1 MFAIGDTVLY
11 GHSGVCRIT
20 DIRTERFG
28 PSPRTYYVLA
38 PVHDRASTIYCP
50 VDQEKLPLRP
60 LLNADEVRRL
70 IHAIPQAQDVWI
82 EDNGKRR
89 DRFADMLKSGDRE
102 QMVALI
108 RTIYQHRC
116 QRDEAGKKLHLADE
130 RVLRDAERL
139 LYEEFAEVLG
149 LRPDEVV
156 DYIREELQE
165 GA

>member
-11 GHSGVCRIT
+11 GQCGVCRLV
-20 DIRTERFG
+20 DIRTEYFG
-28 PSPRTYYVLA
+28 PAPRTYYVLS
-38 PVHDRASTIYCP
+38 PLHDRASTFYCP

-70 IHAIPQAQDVWI
+70 IHAMPQAPDVWVA
-82 EDNGKRR
+82 DNAKRR

-102 QMVALI
+102 QLVALI
-108 RTIYQHRC
+108 CTIYPHRR
-116 QRDEAGKKLHLADE
+116 QRDEVGKKLHLADE
-130 RVLRDAERL
+130 RVLREAERL

-149 LRPDEVV
+149 IAPDEVG
-156 DYIREELQE
+156 DYIREELQA